1 LWNQHDVNAR
11 KADYGVTYLLYQE
24 LPELT
29 AVAFAEEEEHHYPEA
44 NHVIRER
51 IRPEYA
57 A

>member
-1 LWNQHDVNAR
+1 MNAR